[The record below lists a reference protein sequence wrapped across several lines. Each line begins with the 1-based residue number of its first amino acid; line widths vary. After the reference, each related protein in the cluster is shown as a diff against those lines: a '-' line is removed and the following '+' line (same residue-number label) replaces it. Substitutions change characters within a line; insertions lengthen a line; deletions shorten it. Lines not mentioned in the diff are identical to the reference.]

1 MAPRHDT
8 QLEKVIDEVL
18 KSGDVQALD
27 VFLQRNTYEGAPIK
41 CSIQFLTKLDKLV
54 SRSLDQKDSKSASL
68 GLAVLCKCG
77 KHLKLPGG
85 CQVLSG
91 LIAQGLLEKMVQWFR
106 KCRQLWIQCGQQ
118 WDETLFNLSE
128 DFFDALMVVHEACKE
143 GMFKIT
149 ESFLY
154 PIGQL
159 AVDPRIYILIQKEAI
174 RKFNL
179 ILDKIPVELKKERKI
194 LTSQEAS
201 DIMMKLAGQIL
212 KGGDYDLQTALMEA
226 LCRMATPEQRMELAD
241 RWFSMEHVA
250 SALVK
255 IRDSEFETDCR
266 KFLNLVNGMQGDRR
280 RVYSYPCLE
289 VFLDKHELL
298 MPADEK
304 LEEFWID
311 FNLDSHS
318 ISFYFSLSDGEAQE
332 GQWETICINDSEV
345 QSYTVTEEGKSKVLQ
360 LLLSE
365 VVVVGEI
372 EGSSLTIH
380 FSSSLDI
387 LQAVRT
393 VYGHSKNKGFV
404 GKTGTSIVKSTV
416 RIMMEDNNSQVV
428 PESQMSL
435 GESEK
440 VTAPYLL
447 PPQCAPV
454 QMVTPTRMRVS
465 ESTTFIS
472 ISAGG
477 SVHGA
482 SSLSAVM
489 SSNTSAKVKGKPSLE
504 MVRSC
509 DRQGELYLGELRTTA
524 KTCSYSTPTNITITG
539 GMTEQSATS
548 LQSMTSKQ
556 SNRNMVGKHK
566 KNIPV
571 AEAVDMVLSGH
582 GEEQYLESS
591 VVPDTQPR
599 TESNISFNGNK
610 MSVSEMLMMPT
621 QKINYLPRL
630 EPCSSL
636 AQQQECPSSGQRLS
650 LLGSSS
656 TSQKQLHNELTQRLQ
671 QVLNESNQ
679 DPAPQEP
686 FAPQRKLLDIREDSK
701 GRSSAVQCASVLCTT
716 KQQQTQRNGLAKGK
730 SKRLLSL
737 EADAALIKDPAKSS
751 TTKALK
757 KREPANVKVETHS
770 IQSNKE
776 KRDAE
781 VAGSMVKLIS
791 SHYEINTQSTAKDTA
806 EIFPKSWIPPLVNRP
821 IFNMSWKSTAKRDV
835 SGAVSLMKSQSKT
848 TTKSTRQRKD
858 IFSFNIDTPLSDT
871 GKNKTFSNTS
881 AISSSGIHDTPA
893 LPSTTKKGQP
903 VAKEKRYVKKHLFSD
918 TDYSMTDVSWL
929 RESSRKPKPK
939 VTKYSRQAPV
949 KPRAMS
955 SHTSF
960 ESPDLPPASQKPVK
974 GNNKLNKKRPDVKGR
989 VERTSK
995 VVKPA
1000 TAPNRPHAA
1009 GRRPQRTAAI
1019 SRKSYREP
1027 DTDDSLSD
1035 SEYPLV
1041 SKYSSNN
1048 HLETAEKTPEADQV
1062 TKKKTASKQRTKS
1075 YMIPESNHHS
1085 SQSESVSAQ
1094 PPTSK
1099 GKTEKT
1105 YSVVPEVRRRK
1116 NSPSKQSTDAYRR
1129 SDSKHQSDLKKP
1141 LGLKQRPENDLSE
1154 TWKVNKKNVVPA
1166 QEQTKGMK
1174 DSWAVRQTFACSSP
1188 PMIERMRSAERSA
1201 PTLGLTCS
1209 PLLTPRGSPLPA
1221 SPDPLCEDTPS
1232 PILLLPKP
1240 RSTVSS
1246 KGNFRPSSFYSSE
1259 KKCSSSMTRSNQ
1271 SVPSLPSLTPIGQT
1285 PPHGAP
1291 TGPSAAEISPIKQHL
1306 PSASQSPFSLSYRP
1320 LLTSTLLELDKP
1332 SMPSPPQSPFPED
1345 TVNQGSHYSFS
1356 KVSSVS
1362 YVSST
1367 QSSVITR
1374 RVKDNPTATL
1384 AVSHKKEKT
1393 PSSDGDRKS
1402 EQLHVSGPSRKRH
1415 VSSSSNS
1422 EEDEKEKRK
1431 KSKMR
1436 GQRSPRM
1443 KPRKLFKSSTRP
1455 HGLTQSW
1462 GEQSSLDEEESS
1474 PTDLTFKVKERIRAE
1489 YQNIKN
1495 KTIRDTSH
1503 GTVAGLSAEGEVS
1516 RGMSSSHA
1524 MSSSHWEAEVGDG
1537 DMDEFFELPKIAV
1550 DPSDLCK
1557 QFSSE
1562 LKKKFQSRHNMVE
1575 VYNKQSLKTVQQHVS
1590 SLNTQV
1596 AKYRTQRLE
1605 QVQNVLMEEIHK
1617 LEQDDTVLKSME
1629 KDLTMHW
1636 KKQAVAFHSYQE
1648 QGTMRND
1655 ALKKALQGNVC
1666 HSVEYEER
1674 IFTSQMCL
1682 IRNDM
1687 KSVQDRL
1694 LSQMQEG
1701 EIKSVKRGLHALFF
1715 S

>member
-27 VFLQRNTYEGAPIK
+27 VFLQRNIYEGPPIK
-41 CSIQFLTKLDKLV
+41 CSLQFLTKLDKLV

-68 GLAVLCKCG
+68 GLVVLYKCG
-77 KHLKLPGG
+77 THLKLPGG
-85 CQVLSG
+85 CQGLSG
-91 LIAQGLLEKMVQWFR
+91 LIAQGLLKKMVQWFG
-106 KCRQLWIQCGQQ
+106 KCRQLWIQCGPQ

-143 GMFKIT
+143 GTCKIT

-154 PIGQL
+154 PVGQL

-179 ILDKIPVELKKERKI
+179 ILDKIPEELKKERKI

-201 DIMMKLAGQIL
+201 DIMMKLAGQIM

-226 LCRMATPEQRMELAD
+226 LCRMATPDQRKELAD

-255 IRDSEFETDCR
+255 IQDSEFETDCR

-289 VFLDKHELL
+289 VCLDKHELL

-318 ISFYFSLSDGEAQE
+318 ISFYFSLSDGESQE
-332 GQWETICINDSEV
+332 GQWETICINENEV
-345 QSYTVTEEGKSKVLQ
+345 QSYTVTEEGKRKVLR

-365 VVVVGEI
+365 VIVVGGI
-372 EGSSLTIH
+372 EGSSLTVH

-387 LQAVRT
+387 LQAARI
-393 VYGHSKNKGFV
+393 VYGQCKNKSFV
-404 GKTGTSIVKSTV
+404 GKTRTSVVKTTV
-416 RIMMEDNNSQVV
+416 RIIMTDNISQVV

-440 VTAPYLL
+440 DTAPYLL
-447 PPQCAPV
+447 PARSANV
-454 QMVTPTRMRVS
+454 QMVTPTRMRLS

-472 ISAGG
+472 NSGGG
-477 SVHGA
+477 SAHAAG
-482 SSLSAVM
+482 SLSAVM
-489 SSNTSAKVKGKPSLE
+489 SSAKGKGKPSLE

-524 KTCSYSTPTNITITG
+524 KTCSDGTTPNSTISG
-539 GMTEQSATS
+539 GMTEQRATA
-548 LQSMTSKQ
+548 LRSMASKQ
-556 SNRNMVGKHK
+556 SDKNTVGKHK
-566 KNIPV
+566 KNIPL
-571 AEAVDMVLSGH
+571 AEAVDMVLSGQ
-582 GEEQYLESS
+582 GEEQSLESS

-599 TESNISFNGNK
+599 TERNITFNWNK

-621 QKINYLPRL
+621 QKINSLPRP
-630 EPCSSL
+630 EPRL
-636 AQQQECPSSGQRLS
+636 AQQQQECPSSAQRLP
-650 LLGSSS
+650 LPGLSS
-656 TSQKQLHNELTQRLQ
+656 TSQKQLHTELTQRLQ
-671 QVLNESNQ
+671 KVLSERNQ
-679 DPAPQEP
+679 DAAPQEP
-686 FAPQRKLLDIREDSK
+686 LAPQRKLPDIREDSK
-701 GRSSAVQCASVLCTT
+701 GRSSAVQCALVLCTP
-716 KQQQTQRNGLAKGK
+716 KEQQTQRNGLAKGK
-730 SKRLLSL
+730 SKRLMSL
-737 EADAALIKDPAKSS
+737 EADAAVTKDPAKTSS
-751 TTKALK
+751 TKARQ
-757 KREPANVKVETHS
+757 KRVPPNVKVETDS
-770 IQSNKE
+770 VLSNKE

-781 VAGSMVKLIS
+781 VAGSLVKLIS
-791 SHYEINTQSTAKDTA
+791 SHYDVNTRSTAKVTA
-806 EIFPKSWIPPLVNRP
+806 KVIPQSWIPPLVNRP
-821 IFNMSWKSTAKRDV
+821 IFNMSWLSSAKKEA
-835 SGAVSLMKSQSKT
+835 SGAVSLMKSYSKT
-848 TTKSTRQRKD
+848 TTNSTRQRKD
-858 IFSFNIDTPLSDT
+858 IFAFNIDAPLSVK

-881 AISSSGIHDTPA
+881 AISSSSIHDPPA

-918 TDYSMTDVSWL
+918 TDYSTTDVSWL

-955 SHTSF
+955 PHTSF
-960 ESPDLPPASQKPVK
+960 ESPDLPPASPKPVK
-974 GNNKLNKKRPDVKGR
+974 GKTKVNKKRPDVKGR
-989 VERTSK
+989 VEQPNK
-995 VVKPA
+995 AVKPA
-1000 TAPNRPHAA
+1000 PSRPHAA
-1009 GRRPQRTAAI
+1009 GRRPQRAAAI
-1019 SRKSYREP
+1019 STKSYVEP
-1027 DTDDSLSD
+1027 DTDDSLSE
-1035 SEYPLV
+1035 SESPAV
-1041 SKYSSNN
+1041 SKYSSAN
-1048 HLETAEKTPEADQV
+1048 HLENAERTHEAAQV

-1075 YMIPESNHHS
+1075 YMIPEGSHHS
-1085 SQSESVSAQ
+1085 SHSESMFGQ

-1105 YSVVPEVRRRK
+1105 CLEVPEVKRRK
-1116 NSPSKQSTDAYRR
+1116 NTTSEQSTGAYRR
-1129 SDSKHQSDLKKP
+1129 SDSNNQADLKKP
-1141 LGLKQRPENDLSE
+1141 RQQRPENVLSE
-1154 TWKVNKKNVVPA
+1154 TWKLNKKNVVPA
-1166 QEQTKGMK
+1166 QEQMSGLKE
-1174 DSWAVRQTFACSSP
+1174 SWTARQTVFCPSP
-1188 PMIERMRSAERSA
+1188 PLIERMRSAERSA
-1201 PTLGLTCS
+1201 PTLSLTFS

-1246 KGNFRPSSFYSSE
+1246 KGHFRPSSFYSAE
-1259 KKCSSSMTRSNQ
+1259 KKRSSSKARSNQ

-1285 PPHGAP
+1285 PAPAAP
-1291 TGPSAAEISPIKQHL
+1291 TGPSAAEINPNEQCL
-1306 PSASQSPFSLSYRP
+1306 PSAPQSPFSLSARP
-1320 LLTSTLLELDKP
+1320 LLTSTLVELDKP
-1332 SMPSPPQSPFPED
+1332 SMPSPLQSPFLED
-1345 TVNQGSHYSFS
+1345 SVNHGSHYSFS

-1362 YVSST
+1362 WVSST
-1367 QSSVITR
+1367 QSSVLTSG
-1374 RVKDNPTATL
+1374 VKDSPAAAL
-1384 AVSHKKEKT
+1384 PVSRKKEKT
-1393 PSSDGDRKS
+1393 PSSDRDRES

-1415 VSSSSNS
+1415 VSSSSHS

-1443 KPRKLFKSSTRP
+1443 KPRKLFKS
-1455 HGLTQSW
+1455 
-1462 GEQSSLDEEESS
+1462 
-1474 PTDLTFKVKERIRAE
+1474 FA
-1489 YQNIKN
+1489 
-1495 KTIRDTSH
+1495 
-1503 GTVAGLSAEGEVS
+1503 EVS
-1516 RGMSSSHA
+1516 ADGEMSRVMSSSHT
-1524 MSSSHWEAEVGDG
+1524 MSSRHWEAEVGDG
-1537 DMDEFFELPKIAV
+1537 DMDMDEDFQLPEIAV
-1550 DPSDLCK
+1550 NPSNLCK
-1557 QFSSE
+1557 KFSSE
-1562 LKKKFQSRHNMVE
+1562 LQKKFQSRYNMVE
-1575 VYNKQSLKTVQQHVS
+1575 VYNKQSMKTVQQHVS

-1605 QVQNVLMEEIHK
+1605 QVQNVLLEEIHK

-1629 KDLTMHW
+1629 KDLTMNW
-1636 KKQAVAFHSYQE
+1636 NKQAVAFHSYQ
-1648 QGTMRND
+1648 QRGTMRHE
-1655 ALKKALQGNVC
+1655 ALKNALQSNVC

-1674 IFTSQMCL
+1674 IFTSQMCM

-1694 LSQMQEG
+1694 LSEMQEG
-1701 EIKSVKRGLHALFF
+1701 ELQGVKRGLHALFF
-1715 S
+1715 P